1 MQYPPCPR
9 SLLHYGPSRHPHK
22 LESSNRMG
30 TPASKGGPLRVCD
43 AMGPHDTGR
52 MEREVDM
59 TQGTEQSQDQQQ
71 PDPLQQ
77 LTQALQEIRQVQN
90 FLELNKPGS
99 MQAIKMQREAG

>member
-1 MQYPPCPR
+1 
-9 SLLHYGPSRHPHK
+9 
-22 LESSNRMG
+22 
-30 TPASKGGPLRVCD
+30 
-43 AMGPHDTGR
+43 
-52 MEREVDM
+52 M

-99 MQAIKMQREAG
+99 MQAIKMQREAGDLVWQVIQQMQQQAQQGSQ